1 MGTTLVGSPDTVAKG
16 IKRLLEYSQGGFGG
30 ILFRAHEWANAGA
43 DDAQLRTVR
52 PLRDAATSR
61 DVRLIERHAAV
72 RPILELGCGGGRD
85 SATLA
90 AAGHRVIGIDRSAKA
105 IEKAR
110 QRVPTGTFQCQ
121 DLRVPF
127 PVGEA
132 AAGVVIASLSLHY
145 FPWVETEELVR
156 RVRRTLMPGGCAA
169 VPAQLDQRPSLR
181 SGRAS
186 AIEANYY
193 NVDGE
198 PKRFFDRASV
208 DRLFGDGWRTI
219 ELRRMGDR
227 PVRSPQGRLGDGSWS
242 ARRAHPSL
250 HASLSS

>member
-1 MGTTLVGSPDTVAKG
+1 MSAAPCPTSSASAPSGRATLTATEGLVG
-16 IKRLLEYSQGGFGG
+16 QG
-30 ILFRAHEWANAGA
+30 LAG
-43 DDAQLRTVR
+43 DPWLDRWL
-52 PLRDAATSR
+52 P
-61 DVRLIERHAAV
+61 LIERHAAA

-110 QRVPTGTFQCQ
+110 RRVPTGMFQCQ

-127 PVGEA
+127 PVGEV

-156 RVRRTLMPGGCAA
+156 RVRRTLMPGGLLLCRLNSTNDRHFGA
-169 VPAQLDQRPSLR
+169 VGHP
-181 SGRAS
+181 

-208 DRLFGDGWRTI
+208 DRLFGDGWRMI
-219 ELRRMGDR
+219 EQGEWVIDR
-227 PVRSPQGRLGDGSWS
+227 YDQPKVVWEMVLERTQG
-242 ARRAHPSL
+242 
-250 HASLSS
+250 AS

>member
-1 MGTTLVGSPDTVAKG
+1 M
-16 IKRLLEYSQGGFGG
+16 
-30 ILFRAHEWANAGA
+30 AG
-43 DDAQLRTVR
+43 DPWLDRWL
-52 PLRDAATSR
+52 P
-61 DVRLIERHAAV
+61 LIERHAAAQ
-72 RPILELGCGGGRD
+72 PILELGCGGGRD

-132 AAGVVIASLSLHY
+132 AVGVVVASLSLHY

-156 RVRRTLMPGGCAA
+156 RVRRTLMPGGLLLCRLNSTNDRHFGA
-169 VPAQLDQRPSLR
+169 VGHPP
-181 SGRAS
+181 
-186 AIEANYY
+186 IETNYY
-193 NVDGE
+193 DVDGE
-198 PKRFFDRASV
+198 PKRFFDRALV

-219 ELRRMGDR
+219 ERGEWVIDR
-227 PVRSPQGRLGDGSWS
+227 YDQPKVVWEIVLERTQG
-242 ARRAHPSL
+242 
-250 HASLSS
+250 AS